1 MSGPKPRRGCSKNTS
16 PAWVPRWP
24 PPAPMPRRL
33 PTICGGTSKRRPHR
47 RNSPPS
53 PNRTPAESWPGWGRR
68 RRHFLRIGFLPLSP
82 FLALAV
88 ALRLRNRI
96 RKLSGER
103 VPLRPSVW
111 WGGFAGAVPALAAF
125 ALPAPLTRHWERMAA
140 SEGTATALNGVQQ
153 LRRFGHR
160 ATLLQDCYGATHWS
174 SDNPWKFSFGGVP
187 APADM
192 SRTLFPRHRRRLQ
205 RRAPPTGP
213 LRPRRPSP
221 AGARRAPRIRRSP
234 SSNAA
239 TRCS

>member
-1 MSGPKPRRGCSKNTS
+1 MDRSREEGARRT
-16 PAWVPRWP
+16 
-24 PPAPMPRRL
+24 
-33 PTICGGTSKRRPHR
+33 RRP
-47 RNSPPS
+47 
-53 PNRTPAESWPGWGRR
+53 PGFRAGHRR
-68 RRHFLRIGFLPLSP
+68 RRCRGGCQRSAAAHRSGGRIGETHRHHRTGRPPNPGPDGAAVGIIFYGFGFLPLSP